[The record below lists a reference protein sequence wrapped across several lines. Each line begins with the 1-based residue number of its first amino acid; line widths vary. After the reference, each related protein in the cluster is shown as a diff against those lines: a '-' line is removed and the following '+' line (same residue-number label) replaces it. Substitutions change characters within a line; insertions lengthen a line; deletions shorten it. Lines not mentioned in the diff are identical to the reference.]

1 MQGYYNMLNQIHS
14 PLQYVLFNLYQ
25 CSVSDDGKFEP
36 TCIFGLRPVMRSP
49 TLAAKLAARGSNTN
63 RHCLHCRVSI
73 RARTTIYF
81 MRSQSN
87 FACRPANGNDTI
99 PLITWGVYRY
109 LFPCNREFLPMNAM
123 LACRSVTVGLPGLL
137 LRKEAVLLTIAL
149 GSLRWDLTQLMKT
162 LTEHEFD

>member
-1 MQGYYNMLNQIHS
+1 MQGYYNTLNQIHS

-25 CSVSDDGKFEP
+25 CSVSEDGKFEP

-87 FACRPANGNDTI
+87 FACRPAKGNDTI
-99 PLITWGVYRY
+99 PLITWG
-109 LFPCNREFLPMNAM
+109 FIDIFS
-123 LACRSVTVGLPGLL
+123 LATGNFCL
-137 LRKEAVLLTIAL
+137 
-149 GSLRWDLTQLMKT
+149 
-162 LTEHEFD
+162 